1 MQAFRPVT
9 AFQRHLM
16 IVLFACAVLV
26 RMGVPEGWMPITDTA
41 GTVRLTLCS
50 GTGPLDPV
58 AAPAGHD
65 HDGAHHATGHGDHA
79 TAHTEPAVTHGDHAG
94 AATVDASHDHASLYD
109 HGSHPCTFAGLGLAA
124 SLPDLVLA
132 PAVVPAMVQPRAPV
146 RAVTTVGHGLA
157 APPPPPTGPPL
168 LA

>member
-1 MQAFRPVT
+1 MQAFRPLT

-26 RMGVPEGWMPITDTA
+26 RMGVPEGWMPITDAA
-41 GTVRLTLCS
+41 GTVRLTICS
-50 GTGPLDPV
+50 GTGPIDLG
-58 AAPAGHD
+58 AATAGAD
-65 HDGAHHATGHGDHA
+65 HAGAHHAGAHHASMDHATDHAGHAGGDHA
-79 TAHTEPAVTHGDHAG
+79 DHMS
-94 AATVDASHDHASLYD
+94 AAPHDHASLYD

-124 SLPDLVLA
+124 ALPDLPPAPPIA
-132 PAVVPAMVQPRAPV
+132 PAVTQPRELV
-146 RAVTTVGHGLA
+146 RAVSSVGHGLA